1 MSTLPAM
8 PNLLLV
14 TVPTD
19 EVLNK
24 EGKVRFPGTD
34 AAVAALTE
42 AGWTVEVI
50 DPLWPGP
57 LRRVEEG
64 GVDAVLVSCFKAVPR
79 SRVSVKPDR
88 LVCNSVCPPSATTLP
103 SASAKVSA
111 MVCAS
116 RARNAG
122 SPSSMKICEIALPVR
137 CSMTASMSGRASIEH
152 GSAGCAVF

>member
-1 MSTLPAM
+1 MSSLPAM

-34 AAVAALTE
+34 AAVATLTE
-42 AGWTVEVI
+42 AGWNVEVI

-79 SRVSVKPDR
+79 SRD
-88 LVCNSVCPPSATTLP
+88 A
-103 SASAKVSA
+103 
-111 MVCAS
+111 
-116 RARNAG
+116 
-122 SPSSMKICEIALPVR
+122 
-137 CSMTASMSGRASIEH
+137 ASMLSRMAEVP
-152 GSAGCAVF
+152 VFTVGVLQKDDAFRTMAPEVGVLRNIGELPQG